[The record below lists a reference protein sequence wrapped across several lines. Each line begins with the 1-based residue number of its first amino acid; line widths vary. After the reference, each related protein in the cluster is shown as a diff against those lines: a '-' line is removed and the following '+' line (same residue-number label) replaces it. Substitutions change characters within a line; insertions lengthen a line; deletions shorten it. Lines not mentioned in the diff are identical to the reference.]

1 MEEIENLHQKECFN
15 TKQTVI
21 VSTNTVKIMAPV
33 KGLTMIS
40 SQYLT
45 AAYTVEV
52 CVSLRR
58 YSSSADL

>member
-1 MEEIENLHQKECFN
+1 MEEIEKPHQKECFN

-45 AAYTVEV
+45 AA
-52 CVSLRR
+52 
-58 YSSSADL
+58 